1 MENNGEYFVPINEV
15 AKRLDVPAYTLRY
28 WEKQFAGAIRPTTG
42 SGGRRYYRQDTIDK
56 LETIKSL
63 LYDKGMTISGVKKI
77 LHNGT
82 FGEEMAEVK
91 QQTAP
96 VVAEKT
102 QMSVQDKD
110 DIELAISLLEQAK
123 ALLD

>member
-1 MENNGEYFVPINEV
+1 MENQTEYFVPINEV
-15 AKRLDVPAYTLRY
+15 AKRLDIPAHTLRY

-42 SGGRRYYRQDTIDK
+42 SGGRRYYRQDTIEK

-82 FGEEMAEVK
+82 FGKEMAEVK
-91 QQTAP
+91 QQSLPET
-96 VVAEKT
+96 T
-102 QMSVQDKD
+102 MSVQDKD
-110 DIELAISLLEQAK
+110 GIELAISLLEQAK
-123 ALLD
+123 SLLD

>member
-1 MENNGEYFVPINEV
+1 MEKSGEYFVPINEV
-15 AKRLDVPAYTLRY
+15 AKRLDLPAHTLRY
-28 WEKQFAGAIRPTTG
+28 WEKQFAGAIRPITG

-82 FGEEMAEVK
+82 FSEEMAEVK
-91 QQTAP
+91 QQIAP
-96 VVAEKT
+96 VAEKT

-123 ALLD
+123 SFLE

>member
-15 AKRLDVPAYTLRY
+15 AKRLDLPAYTLRY

-42 SGGRRYYRQDTIDK
+42 SGGRRYYRQDTIEK

-77 LHNGT
+77 LHNGS
-82 FGEEMAEVK
+82 FGDEMAEVK
-91 QQTAP
+91 QQITPA
-96 VVAEKT
+96 AEKT

-123 ALLD
+123 SLLE